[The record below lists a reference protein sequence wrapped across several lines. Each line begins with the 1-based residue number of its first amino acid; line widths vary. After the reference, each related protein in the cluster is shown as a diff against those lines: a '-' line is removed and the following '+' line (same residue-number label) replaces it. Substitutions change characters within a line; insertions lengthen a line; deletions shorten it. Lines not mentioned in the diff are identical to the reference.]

1 MANSIKQ
8 IVSAKSSIT
17 VTLNSLATATYVASS
32 TIDFTSGGG
41 VGAAIPLDGIIEV
54 EITPGTV
61 AGNKQ
66 CVVFLQESLDNT
78 NFSTGPTSGTTTTDQ
93 PDLYQIGVLPLN
105 TNATLQRKAFS
116 IVTSLGWLP
125 PFVKIVYLN
134 DSGAA
139 FAAAGCASNVSTVI
153 GTFI

>member
-1 MANSIKQ
+1 MATISQ
-8 IVSAKSSIT
+8 SLGTRTAFTIT
-17 VTLNSLATATYVASS
+17 LTSLASATYVASS
-32 TIDFTSGGG
+32 AVDL
-41 VGAAIPLDGIIEV
+41 GATTPLDCIVEV

-66 CVVFLQESLDNT
+66 ALIFIQESLDNT

-105 TNATLQRKAFS
+105 TNATLQRKAWS
-116 IVTSLGWLP
+116 IANACGFCPRYFKL
-125 PFVKIVYLN
+125 IVLN

-139 FAAAGCASNVSTVI
+139 FAGSGCTANYSTVL
-153 GTFI
+153 GTSA